1 MYEQFLYFIFRTM
14 DSADN
19 HNTDRPLIMFAD
31 DDADLLRLAKMRL
44 TREGFDVRLCL
55 NGENIIS
62 IAISEKPDIILL
74 DLKMDNTD
82 GRDICLSLKTDKR
95 TTDIPVI
102 FISANNDLENI
113 ARLYRVAFIHKP
125 FSIRGIKEKIEDILS
140 AGAA

>member
-1 MYEQFLYFIFRTM
+1 M
-14 DSADN
+14 DNADN
-19 HNTDRPLIMFAD
+19 HNTNRPLVMFAD

-44 TREGFDVRLCL
+44 TTEGFDVKLCL
-55 NGENIIS
+55 NGENIVPM
-62 IAISEKPDIILL
+62 AISEKPDVILL

-82 GRDICLSLKTDKR
+82 GRYIFLSLKTDKR

-113 ARLYRVAFIHKP
+113 ARLYGADDFIHKP
-125 FSIRGIKEKIEDILS
+125 FSIHSIKEKIEDMLS

>member
-1 MYEQFLYFIFRTM
+1 M
-14 DSADN
+14 DNANN
-19 HNTDRPLIMFAD
+19 HNINRPLIMFAD

-44 TREGFDVRLCL
+44 TTEGFNVKLCP
-55 NGENIIS
+55 NGENIMPM
-62 IAISEKPDIILL
+62 AVSEKPDVILL

-113 ARLYRVAFIHKP
+113 ARLYGADDFIHKP
-125 FSIRGIKEKIEDILS
+125 FSIQSVKEKIAYMLS